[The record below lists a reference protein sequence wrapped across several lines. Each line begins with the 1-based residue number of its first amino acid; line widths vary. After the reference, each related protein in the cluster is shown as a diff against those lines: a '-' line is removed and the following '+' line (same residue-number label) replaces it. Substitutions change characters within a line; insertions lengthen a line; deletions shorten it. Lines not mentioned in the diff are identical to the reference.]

1 MSGRIIPLLLF
12 ALAATAAAQTMR
24 LEVIP
29 LNSRSAEE
37 VATVIRPLLAPGGT
51 VTGMNDQ
58 LIVKTTPANLEEI
71 RQVLQSIDKPSR
83 RLMISVRQGI
93 SGAGGTR
100 DRYLSG
106 SAGAGDV
113 RASARTR
120 GQGEGVTIT
129 GRDENGNTIRYGMND
144 SDSSR
149 ESDNTYQVQTLEGEP
164 ALIQSGISVPVPRRE
179 TYVTPGG
186 VIVQDTTEYY
196 DATSGFYVLPR
207 VSGETV
213 TVMVAPRT
221 VSAGRGRIPAFD
233 IQNVQTTVS
242 GRLGEW
248 LDIGGL
254 DSAGRDTRR
263 STLSSRETR
272 REEQRSILIKVD
284 EIR

>member
-1 MSGRIIPLLLF
+1 MSGRIFTLLLLG
-12 ALAATAAAQTMR
+12 LAAAAAAQTMR

-29 LNSRSAEE
+29 LHSRSAEE
-37 VATVIRPLLAPGGT
+37 VAGVIRPLLAPGGT

-71 RQVLQSIDKPSR
+71 RQVLQSIDKPPR

-93 SGAGGTR
+93 SETSETR
-100 DRYLSG
+100 DRSLSG

-113 RASARTR
+113 RVGGRSR
-120 GQGEGVTIT
+120 GQGEGVTIA
-129 GRDENGNTIRYGMND
+129 GRDADGNAIRYGMND
-144 SDSSR
+144 SDTDRASG
-149 ESDNTYQVQTLEGEP
+149 NTYQVQTLEGEP

-186 VIVQDTTEYY
+186 VVVQESTGYY
-196 DATSGFYVLPR
+196 DASSGFYVLPR
-207 VSGETV
+207 VSGDTV

-254 DSAGRDTRR
+254 DSAGRDARR